1 MSEFLTAV
9 VVGLGS
15 GSIYALVALGFVI
28 IYKSMGVISFAQPAF
43 LLSGA
48 VLVSLLSPS
57 IGFWG
62 ALAVGV
68 VGIAVL
74 ALGVERVAIRPM
86 VGKAVFVIAIIT
98 IGIDIV
104 VRTVAGAFLGVNPRY
119 VGDPWGLGSWTVG
132 GVVIQHRHVAA
143 LATAAVVML
152 ALFLFFRFTPIG
164 LAMRAASLDQEA
176 AMAQGVNVG
185 TVFAVSWALA
195 GGLAALA
202 GVFAATGEPIS
213 NTLWIVALVAL
224 PVIIL
229 GGLDSLGGAVLGGFI
244 IGIAQA
250 LVSTYHRDLFSGD
263 VAFLPE
269 LTNNLGP
276 VTPFIVMFLVL
287 MVRPYGLF
295 GTKEVERV

>member
-1 MSEFLTAV
+1 MTEFMTAV
-9 VVGLGS
+9 GIGMGK

-48 VLVSLLSPS
+48 VLVSFLAPEV
-57 IGFWG
+57 GFYG
-62 ALAVGV
+62 AVALGV

-74 ALGVERVAIRPM
+74 ALVVERVAIRPM

-98 IGIDIV
+98 IGVDIV
-104 VRTVAGAFLGVNPRY
+104 VRTVAGGFLGVKPRF
-119 VGDPWGLGSWTVG
+119 VGDPWGLGTLDVG
-132 GVVIQHRHVAA
+132 GVIIQQRHLAA
-143 LATAAVVML
+143 FITAAVIMV
-152 ALFLFFRFTPIG
+152 ALFLFFRYTPIG

-195 GGLAALA
+195 GGLAAVA

-213 NTLWIVALVAL
+213 NTLWLVALVAL

-250 LVSTYHRDLFSGD
+250 LASTYHRDIFNGD
-263 VAFLPE
+263 VLPE
-269 LTNNLGP
+269 LSNNLGP
-276 VTPFIVMFLVL
+276 VVPFIVMFVVL
-287 MVRPYGLF
+287 LVRPYGLF